1 MSLALI
7 LAGGYGKRLR
17 PLTLDKPKPL
27 VTIND
32 KPVIVYQLEWLKHY
46 GIDEVALLVGYHKEK
61 LIEEL
66 GSGYKYGVSISYVVE
81 DEPLGTGGAL
91 KKASHIYKNHEKFL
105 VTNGDI
111 ITNINPNIL
120 LSSLKENVIAAIAV
134 VPLRSSYGV
143 LDIDNNGFV
152 KGFKEK
158 PILYDYWINAGIYAF
173 KPEIIEYLPNKGD
186 IEMTTFPKLSSE
198 GKMVAVK
205 FEIPKYYWRSI
216 DTHKDLDEVSDEINR
231 MGSLFK

>member
-27 VTIND
+27 IAIND
-32 KPVIVYQLEWLKHY
+32 KPVVVYQLEWLKHF
-46 GIDEVALLVGYHKEK
+46 GVDEIIMLAGYHKEK

-66 GSGYKYGVSISYVVE
+66 GSGTKYGVSISYVVE

-91 KKASHIYKNHEKFL
+91 KKAKYIFKNTEKFL

-111 ITNINPNIL
+111 ITNINPNTLFDALDNQI
-120 LSSLKENVIAAIAV
+120 IAVMAV
-134 VPLRSSYGV
+134 VPLRSPYGV
-143 LDIDNNGFV
+143 LDIDSSGLV

-158 PILYDYWINAGIYAF
+158 PILYDYWINAGVYAF
-173 KPEIIEYLPNKGD
+173 RPQIAEYLPDNGD
-186 IEMTTFPKLSSE
+186 IESTTFPKLANE
-198 GKMVAVK
+198 GKMVAIK
-205 FEIPKYYWRSI
+205 FELPKYYWRSI
-216 DTHKDLDEVSDEINR
+216 DTHKDLDEVSNELNQ
-231 MGSLFK
+231 MGGLF

>member
-46 GIDEVALLVGYHKEK
+46 GIDEITLLAGYHKEK

-66 GSGYKYGVSISYVVE
+66 GSGSKYEVSISYVIE

-91 KKASHIYKNHEKFL
+91 KKAYHIYKNHEKFI
-105 VTNGDI
+105 VSNGDI
-111 ITNINPNIL
+111 ITNIDPNKLL
-120 LSSLKENVIAAIAV
+120 LSLKGNIIAAMAV
-134 VPLRSSYGV
+134 VPLRSPYGV
-143 LDIDNNGFV
+143 LDMDENGLV

-173 KPEIIEYLPNKGD
+173 RPEIAEYLPEKGD
-186 IEMTTFPKLSSE
+186 IETTTFPKLASE
-198 GKMVAVK
+198 GKMLAIK
-205 FEIPKYYWRSI
+205 FELPKYYWRSI
-216 DTHKDLDEVSDEINR
+216 DTHKDLEEVSNEINI
-231 MGSLFK
+231 MGGLFK